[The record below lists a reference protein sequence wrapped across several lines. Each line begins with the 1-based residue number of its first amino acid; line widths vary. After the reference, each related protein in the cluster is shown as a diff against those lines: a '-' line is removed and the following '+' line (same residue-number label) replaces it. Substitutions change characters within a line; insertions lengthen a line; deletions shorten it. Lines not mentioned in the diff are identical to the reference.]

1 MYGFYSSENQET
13 MTLAFLISAHTDP
26 IHLARLLK
34 SLPEDAAFFIHIDS
48 KTDIT
53 PFLSL
58 GKDPRVHL
66 LSRRINVMWGS
77 IRQVE
82 YQMELLRE
90 ALSSGTFHR
99 LIAISGLDYPLWSN
113 ARIIE
118 FFSRLGDK
126 EILQGIRMTH
136 QGAAAVNYRRY
147 RWLNGHP
154 WKAGSFPNKLRVALQ
169 RLTYGIGIR
178 KPLSFRLQGIEY
190 QLYKGASWWAISPEL
205 AAYVLH
211 EWDTNKAL
219 VKYFSTA
226 FCPDETFIQ
235 TIAFNSPFASRC
247 MLQEGRYT
255 SLSALTPLTYIDYHP
270 VIKVLTEED
279 WPALKQSGKMFCR
292 KTVTGISDRLLD
304 RIDRERNI

>member
-1 MYGFYSSENQET
+1 MNV
-13 MTLAFLISAHTDP
+13 
-26 IHLARLLK
+26 RLLFFRK
-34 SLPEDAAFFIHIDS
+34 SGNND
-48 KTDIT
+48 TC
-53 PFLSL
+53 LSYFR
-58 GKDPRVHL
+58 PYRPH
-66 LSRRINVMWGS
+66 
-77 IRQVE
+77 
-82 YQMELLRE
+82 
-90 ALSSGTFHR
+90 SSGKTIEKSARRRSFFHPYR
-99 LIAISGLDYPLWSN
+99 QQDRHHPFSFTPQRPTGTSAQPTDKRNVGQHPLWSN

-205 AAYVLH
+205 AAYVLY
-211 EWDTNKAL
+211 EWDTNKTL

-304 RIDRERNI
+304 RIDRERNV